1 LTRRDLFKAIVAIPL
16 VPAAASAA
24 ASEREPTVGPMFDGG
39 LTDKQQEVLVA
50 LMSGQYRE
58 VLFSGGRAC
67 GKTHVAREF
76 LNWAWN
82 SVVVTPDGWSH
93 RRWRTSVGD
102 GVAVVSAERCRGLR
116 SQWVVVDNANDIT
129 ELQLRAIASV
139 RSVEGGVALYT
150 ATPTGPGLQWLR
162 RRFPVVGDCGNGRY
176 HVNASM
182 FSNPYL
188 TEEYLSSVRAQLGEG
203 GKR

>member
-150 ATPTGPGLQWLR
+150 ATPIGQGLQWLR

-182 FSNPYL
+182 FDNPYL
-188 TEEYLSSVRAQLGEG
+188 GEEYLAAVRAQLGVRG
-203 GKR
+203 GR